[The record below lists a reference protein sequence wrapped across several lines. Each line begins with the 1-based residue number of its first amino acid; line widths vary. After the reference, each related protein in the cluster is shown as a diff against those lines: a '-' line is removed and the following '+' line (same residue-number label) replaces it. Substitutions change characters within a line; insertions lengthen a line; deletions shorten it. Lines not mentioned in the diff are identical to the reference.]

1 MPTIALLGA
10 GFSRNWGGW
19 LASEAFEYLIG
30 TPEVRADPGLR
41 ELLWR
46 YLPTG
51 GFEDALAHLQE
62 SLRHPPANDAGIEY
76 MDSNVPLRSQA
87 GALQAAVS
95 RMFDEMNV
103 AYNSLVEFHPRIVEF
118 LSHFDALFTLNQDM
132 LLERLY
138 TRVIGQNVNSGGRW
152 RGAILPGMRK
162 TRKIRHSNG
171 VEFWSE
177 YDWEPVSASE
187 RPASEEDSGLQPIY
201 KLHGSSQW
209 YVTKG
214 VSPILIIGGDKAQ
227 TLRQFDILRWY
238 WERFSAW
245 LSRGVR
251 LLVIGYSFRDPHI
264 NDALVLAAEHG
275 LELFVVDPNGPAAG
289 QGSPQIQALFR
300 KALMGASRRPL
311 LETLLND
318 RAEASKVSRFLAGP

>member
-19 LASEAFEYLIG
+19 LANEAFEYLIG

-46 YLPTG
+46 YPPPG

-62 SLRHPPANDAGIEY
+62 ALRPPPVNEAGVEY

-95 RMFDEMNV
+95 RMFDTMNV
-103 AYNSLVEFHPRIVEF
+103 AYDGLFEFHPRVVEF
-118 LSHFDALFTLNQDM
+118 LSSFDALFTLNQDM

-138 TRVIGQNVNSGGRW
+138 TGVLSQHVNASSRW
-152 RGAILPGMRK
+152 RGAVLPGMRP
-162 TRKIRHSNG
+162 TRKIRQSNG

-177 YDWEPVSASE
+177 YHWEPVPENERSA
-187 RPASEEDSGLQPIY
+187 REEPELQPIF

-209 YVTKG
+209 YATNG
-214 VSPILIIGGDKAQ
+214 ANPILIIGGDKARS
-227 TLRQFDILRWY
+227 LRQFDILRWY
-238 WERFSAW
+238 SERFSQW
-245 LSRGVR
+245 LCRGVR
-251 LLVIGYSFRDPHI
+251 LMVIGYSFRDPHI
-264 NDALVLAAEHG
+264 NDALVLAAERG
-275 LELFVVDPNGPAAG
+275 LELFVVDPNGPVAG
-289 QGSPQIQALFR
+289 QDSPQIHELFR
-300 KALMGASRRPL
+300 RALIGASRRKL
-311 LETLLND
+311 VETLLHD
-318 RAEASKVSRFLAGP
+318 RAEASKLSRFLAGQ